1 MNLNLI
7 APTLLRV
14 RATYRGCHVPQYTS
28 IQPTVS
34 RSAITTSAFL
44 FNRWTRNSLRKLRK
58 ANLEA
63 LAQEQQL
70 PSKGTKEELV
80 ARLLGWQGSAS
91 QRSAQDK
98 ARNAT
103 KHVIVATD
111 PSIVGPN
118 SATSTTTTVSKKE
131 ESPGTVEGSPIDDS
145 EDFLADSL
153 SHSSVNATARV
164 SDKADDALVEPTVDT
179 PATIVTPDV
188 DEDATDIPTYASDQ
202 PSEQAIEKSNIVK
215 MMADYVD
222 EQLPEKDIGTVDIN
236 YEESQTDETLMP
248 ENWIKAFEL
257 KVHNRGHKP
266 SGNKAKMT
274 FGARP
279 TRPTRPMQPIVSNN
293 RSPPTPVTAEDTPTI
308 VPEPVSEPDFD
319 AEFDRQWVNAFDK
332 KVAQRGS
339 RRILELK
346 SQDIG
351 SEIAETL
358 EENLSSPNMANLA
371 AACSGENLTTT
382 QSIRGTPESD
392 LKTFLRNIWETPI
405 SELSTPLRQKFQST
419 GDQNSSQENQGGD
432 DHKSNQRDLPPG
444 NDFAAAAL
452 GATTLVWLIGG
463 EDGVSRTYSKLKAA
477 RQRNHTESL

>member
-1 MNLNLI
+1 
-7 APTLLRV
+7 
-14 RATYRGCHVPQYTS
+14 
-28 IQPTVS
+28 
-34 RSAITTSAFL
+34 
-44 FNRWTRNSLRKLRK
+44 
-58 ANLEA
+58 
-63 LAQEQQL
+63 LAQEKQL

-80 ARLLGWQGSAS
+80 ARLLDWQGSAS

-131 ESPGTVEGSPIDDS
+131 ETPGTVEGSRIDDS
-145 EDFLADSL
+145 ADFLEDWL
-153 SHSSVNATARV
+153 SHSSVNATTRV
-164 SDKADDALVEPTVDT
+164 SDKADDALVEPTVNT
-179 PATIVTPDV
+179 PATTATPDV
-188 DEDATDIPTYASDQ
+188 NDDTIDIPTYANLQ
-202 PSEQAIEKSNIVK
+202 PSEQTIEKSNIVK

-222 EQLPEKDIGTVDIN
+222 EQLPDKDIGTVDIN

-279 TRPTRPMQPIVSNN
+279 TRSMQPIVSNN
-293 RSPPTPVTAEDTPTI
+293 QSPPPPVAAEDTPTI

-339 RRILELK
+339 RRMLELK

-351 SEIAETL
+351 SEITETL

-382 QSIRGTPESD
+382 QSIKGKPESD
-392 LKTFLRNIWETPI
+392 LKAFLRNIWETPV
-405 SELSTPLRQKFQST
+405 SELSTPWTQKFQST
-419 GDQNSSQENQGGD
+419 GDQNSSQEKQGGD

-452 GATTLVWLIGG
+452 GSTILVWLICG

>member
-7 APTLLRV
+7 TPTILRV

-63 LAQEQQL
+63 LAQEKQL

-80 ARLLGWQGSAS
+80 ARLLDWQGSAS

-103 KHVIVATD
+103 KQVIVATH

-118 SATSTTTTVSKKE
+118 SATSTTTAVSKKE
-131 ESPGTVEGSPIDDS
+131 EAPGTLEGSRIGDS
-145 EDFLADSL
+145 A
-153 SHSSVNATARV
+153 VNATTSV
-164 SDKADDALVEPTVDT
+164 SDKADGALIEPTVNT
-179 PATIVTPDV
+179 PATIATPDAN
-188 DEDATDIPTYASDQ
+188 EDTIDIPTYASDQ
-202 PSEQAIEKSNIVK
+202 TSLKQTIEKSNIVK

-266 SGNKAKMT
+266 TGNKAKMT
-274 FGARP
+274 FAARP
-279 TRPTRPMQPIVSNN
+279 TRSMQPIVSNSQ
-293 RSPPTPVTAEDTPTI
+293 SPPPPVAAEDTPTI
-308 VPEPVSEPDFD
+308 VPEPASQPDFD

-371 AACSGENLTTT
+371 AAYSSENLMTT
-382 QSIRGTPESD
+382 QSIKSKLESD
-392 LKTFLRNIWETPI
+392 LKTFLRNIWETPV
-405 SELSTPLRQKFQST
+405 SELSTPWTKKFQST
-419 GDQNSSQENQGGD
+419 GDQNSSQEKEGGD
-432 DHKSNQRDLPPG
+432 DHRSNQRDLPPG

-452 GATTLVWLIGG
+452 GVTILVWLIGG